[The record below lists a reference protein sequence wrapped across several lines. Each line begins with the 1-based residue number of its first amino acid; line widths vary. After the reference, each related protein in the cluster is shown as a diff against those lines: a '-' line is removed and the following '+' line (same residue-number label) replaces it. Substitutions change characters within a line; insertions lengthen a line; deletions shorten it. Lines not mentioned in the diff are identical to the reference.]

1 MSIQMPRRSVT
12 RFFIPLIDV
21 LILMFCIFLLMPIVE
36 EGAEGPGGAK
46 VTAAEADVLRRQIDQ
61 LRKQVTEL
69 EATRESPRTRD
80 LEKENEELRQQAS
93 RAVGERLVIRSFEID
108 PKSGALT
115 YQNPERVEVRDQS
128 DAKLLM
134 DRDLKDLARR
144 DEESKTG
151 VKHQLYYLIITPRDL
166 NNPFPKLD
174 QRARVVDWFRN
185 QRVSVGWDFPRRGP
199 GGGRLQ

>member
-80 LEKENEELRQQAS
+80 LERENELLRQQAS
-93 RAVGERLVIRSFEID
+93 RAIGERLVIRAFEID
-108 PKSGALT
+108 PKSGTLT
-115 YQNPERVEVRDQS
+115 YQNPERVEVQNQA

-134 DRDLKDLARR
+134 DRDLRDLTRR
-144 DEESKTG
+144 DEDSKG
-151 VKHQLYYLIITPRDL
+151 VKHQLYYLIITPRDPD
-166 NNPFPKLD
+166 NPFPKLD
-174 QRARVVDWFRN
+174 QRQRIADWFRD